1 MDIVTLTRIADVLET
16 IEREIRFELGELDL
30 AVGGGAEKA
39 NLYNLLD
46 TALNNVIEAQK
57 NINEVSTLVEEERY
71 E

>member
-46 TALNNVIEAQK
+46 NALNNVLTAQK